1 MSENKVYQHWRK
13 EQDSNDIIWLYLDQK
28 ETKANVLC
36 REVVEELD
44 SLLEEIEYDKPMG
57 VVITSGKNSGFIAGA
72 DIKEFTTLQD
82 QDDGFA
88 MVRRAQGV
96 LDRLEALHCP
106 TVALIQ
112 GFCLGG
118 GMELALACRYRIA
131 IDDPKTKLGLPE
143 VKLGIH
149 PGFGGTVR
157 LPPLIGAPAAMDM
170 MLTGRALSAKAAAKV
185 GLVDYAVPERHKLKA
200 AVQVLQQKRPPRK
213 AKGWAAWVNN
223 GLLRP
228 LLARMMRKKLAKKA
242 REEHYPAPYA
252 IIELWEKYASD
263 PKIMMKEE
271 ATSVARLVMGDT
283 AQNLIRV
290 FFLQEQM
297 KGLGNKSDF
306 KAQRIHVIGGGVM
319 GGDIAAWC
327 AMQGLKVT
335 LQDRSHEMIA
345 AALGRA
351 HKMFKKRLR
360 HPLKIRDAMDRLIPD
375 IDGRGIPEADVII
388 EAIFENVE
396 AKQQLF
402 KEVEAKAKPSA
413 LLATNTSSIPLE
425 TICEVLENPS
435 RLIGLHF
442 FNPVAQMQLVEV
454 VRGAQSDEAL
464 INAGCAFTKQINR
477 LPLPVKSSP
486 GFLVNRI
493 LMPYLLEAVVL
504 ESEGVPAV
512 LIDQAATKFGM
523 PMGPIELA
531 DTVGLDICLHVAEIL
546 SKELGGVVPDTLK
559 TMVAA
564 GKLGRK
570 SGEGFYQYKKGK
582 AVKPTDTGTPPPNDL
597 TDRMILCFVN
607 EAIAC
612 LREEVVESD
621 ELLDAGM
628 IFGTGF
634 APFRGGPM
642 NYMENSGREQLI
654 QRLEGL
660 KQAHGERFAPDAGW
674 QQP

>member
-1 MSENKVYQHWRK
+1 MSEKKVYQHWRK
-13 EQDSNDIIWLYLDQK
+13 EQDSDEIIWLYIDK
-28 ETKANVLC
+28 AESKANVLS
-36 REVVEELD
+36 RTVIEELD
-44 SLLEEIEYDKPMG
+44 ELLDEIEGDKPAG
-57 VVITSGKNSGFIAGA
+57 VVITSGKASGFIAGA
-72 DIKEFTTLQD
+72 DVNEFTTLQD

-88 MVRRAQGV
+88 LVRRAQAV
-96 LDRLEALHCP
+96 FDRLEALHCP

-131 IDDPKTKLGLPE
+131 VDDPKTKLGLPE

-157 LPPLIGAPAAMDM
+157 LPPLIGAPAAMDL
-170 MLTGRALSAKAAAKV
+170 MLSGRALSAKAAAKV
-185 GLVDYAVPERHKLKA
+185 GVVDHAVPERHKLTAASQLLKQKPARKKA
-200 AVQVLQQKRPPRK
+200 T
-213 AKGWAAWVNN
+213 GWRAWSNN

-228 LLARMMRKKLAKKA
+228 LLAGMMRRKLAKKA
-242 REEHYPAPYA
+242 RQDHYPAPYA
-252 IIELWEKYASD
+252 VIDLWEKYGSD
-263 PKIMMKEE
+263 PRVMMKEE
-271 ATSVARLVMGDT
+271 AISVARLVMGDT
-283 AQNLIRV
+283 AQNLIRL
-290 FFLQEQM
+290 FFLQERM
-297 KGLGNKSDF
+297 KGLGSKSDF
-306 KAQRIHVIGGGVM
+306 KAERVHVIGGGVM

-327 AMQGLKVT
+327 AMQGLEVT
-335 LQDRSHEMIA
+335 LQDRSHEVIA
-345 AALGRA
+345 RAIGRA
-351 HKMFKKRLR
+351 HGLFKKKLK
-360 HPLKIRDAMDRLIPD
+360 HPLKVRDAMDRLMPD
-375 IDGRGIPEADVII
+375 IEGRGIAGADVIV

-402 KEVEAKAKPSA
+402 KEVESKARPDA

-425 TICEVLENPS
+425 TISEVLDDPS

-454 VRGAQSDEAL
+454 VRGRQSNAAL
-464 INAGCAFTKQINR
+464 IDAGCAFSKQIGR

-493 LMPYLLEAVVL
+493 LMPYLIEAVVL
-504 ESEGVPAV
+504 VSEGVPAV

-546 SKELGGVVPDTLK
+546 SQELGGEVPEKLR

-564 GKLGRK
+564 GQLGRK

-582 AVKPTDTGTPPPNDL
+582 PVKPSDTGTPPPDDL
-597 TDRMILCFVN
+597 TDRMILRFVN
-607 EAIAC
+607 EAMAC
-612 LREEVVESD
+612 LREGVVEDSD
-621 ELLDAGM
+621 LLDAGI

-642 NYMENSGREQLI
+642 NYTAKQGREQLKS
-654 QRLEGL
+654 RLDHL
-660 KQAHGERFAPDAGW
+660 QQVHGERFAPDASW
-674 QQP
+674 

>member
-1 MSENKVYQHWRK
+1 MSEQKVYQHWRK
-13 EQDSNDIIWLYLDQK
+13 EQESDGIIWLYIDK
-28 ETKANVLC
+28 AKSKANVLS
-36 REVVEELD
+36 RTVIEELD
-44 SLLEEIEYDKPMG
+44 ALLEEIEGDKPAG
-57 VVITSGKNSGFIAGA
+57 VVITSGKSSGFIAGA
-72 DIKEFTTLQD
+72 DVNEFTTLQD

-88 MVRRAQGV
+88 LVRRAQAV
-96 LDRLEALHCP
+96 FDRLEALHCP

-118 GMELALACRYRIA
+118 GMELALACDYRIA
-131 IDDPKTKLGLPE
+131 VDDPKTKLGLPE

-157 LPPLIGAPAAMDM
+157 LPPLIGAPAAMDL
-170 MLTGRALSAKAAAKV
+170 MLSGRALSAKAAAKV
-185 GLVDYAVPERHKLKA
+185 GVVDHAVPERHKLTAASQLLKQKPARKKA
-200 AVQVLQQKRPPRK
+200 T
-213 AKGWAAWVNN
+213 GWRAWSNN

-228 LLARMMRKKLAKKA
+228 LVAGMMRRKLAKKA
-242 REEHYPAPYA
+242 RQDHYPAPYA
-252 IIELWEKYASD
+252 VIDLWEKYGAD
-263 PKIMMKEE
+263 PKVMMKEE

-283 AQNLIRV
+283 AQNLIRL
-290 FFLQEQM
+290 FFLQERM
-297 KGLGNKSDF
+297 KGLGSKSDF
-306 KAQRIHVIGGGVM
+306 KAERVHVIGGGVM

-327 AMQGLKVT
+327 AMQGLEVT
-335 LQDRSHEMIA
+335 LQDRSHEVIA
-345 AALGRA
+345 RAIGRA
-351 HKMFKKRLR
+351 HGLFKKKLK
-360 HPLKIRDAMDRLIPD
+360 HPLKVRDAMDRLIAD
-375 IDGRGIPEADVII
+375 IEGRGIAGADVII

-402 KEVEAKAKPSA
+402 KEVESKARPDA

-425 TICEVLENPS
+425 TISEVLDDPS

-454 VRGAQSDEAL
+454 VRGAQSNEAL
-464 INAGCAFTKQINR
+464 IDAGCAFTKQIGR

-493 LMPYLLEAVVL
+493 LMPYLIEAVVL
-504 ESEGVPAV
+504 VSEGVPAV

-546 SKELGGVVPDTLK
+546 SQELGGEVPEKLR

-564 GKLGRK
+564 GQLGRK

-582 AVKPTDTGTPPPNDL
+582 PVKPNDTGTPPPDDL
-597 TDRMILCFVN
+597 IDRMILRFVN
-607 EAIAC
+607 EAMAC
-612 LREEVVESD
+612 LREGVVEDSD
-621 ELLDAGM
+621 LLDAGI

-642 NYMENSGREQLI
+642 NYTAKQGHEQLKS
-654 QRLEGL
+654 RLDHL
-660 KQAHGERFAPDAGW
+660 QQAHGERFAPDASW
-674 QQP
+674 

>member
-1 MSENKVYQHWRK
+1 MSEQKVYQHWRK
-13 EQDSNDIIWLYLDQK
+13 EQGSDGIIWLYIDK
-28 ETKANVLC
+28 AESKANVLS
-36 REVVEELD
+36 RAVIEELD
-44 SLLEEIEYDKPMG
+44 ELLEEIEADKPAG
-57 VVITSGKNSGFIAGA
+57 VVITSGKLSGFIAGA
-72 DIKEFTTLQD
+72 DVNEFTTLQD

-88 MVRRAQGV
+88 LVRRAQAV
-96 LDRLEALHCP
+96 FDRLEALHCP

-131 IDDPKTKLGLPE
+131 VDDPKTKLGLPE

-157 LPPLIGAPAAMDM
+157 LPPLIGAPAAMDL
-170 MLTGRALSAKAAAKV
+170 MLSGRALSAKAAAKV
-185 GLVDYAVPERHKLKA
+185 GVVDHAVPERHKLTA
-200 AVQVLQQKRPPRK
+200 ASQLLKQKPPRK
-213 AKGWAAWVNN
+213 KASGWRAWSNN
-223 GLLRP
+223 GLVRP
-228 LLARMMRKKLAKKA
+228 LLAGMMRRKLAKKA
-242 REEHYPAPYA
+242 RQDHYPAPYA
-252 IIELWEKYASD
+252 VIELWEKYGSD
-263 PKIMMKEE
+263 PKVMMKEE
-271 ATSVARLVMGDT
+271 AVSVARLVMGDT
-283 AQNLIRV
+283 AQNLIRL
-290 FFLQEQM
+290 FFLQERM

-306 KAQRIHVIGGGVM
+306 KAQRVHVIGGGVM

-327 AMQGLKVT
+327 AMQGLEVT
-335 LQDRSHEMIA
+335 LQDRSHEVIA
-345 AALGRA
+345 RAIGRA
-351 HKMFKKRLR
+351 HGLYKKKLK

-375 IDGRGIPEADVII
+375 IEGRGIAEADVII

-402 KEVEAKAKPSA
+402 KEVELKAKPDA

-425 TICEVLENPS
+425 TISKVLDDPS

-454 VRGAQSDEAL
+454 VRGAQSNEAL
-464 INAGCAFTKQINR
+464 IDAGCAFTKQIGR

-493 LMPYLLEAVVL
+493 LMPYLIEAVVL
-504 ESEGVPAV
+504 VSEGVPAV

-546 SKELGGVVPDTLK
+546 SQELGGEVPEKLR

-564 GKLGRK
+564 GQLGRK

-582 AVKPTDTGTPPPNDL
+582 PVKPSDTGTPPPDDL
-597 TDRMILCFVN
+597 TDRMILRFVN
-607 EAIAC
+607 EAVAC
-612 LREEVVESD
+612 LREGVVEDSD
-621 ELLDAGM
+621 LLDAGI

-642 NYMENSGREQLI
+642 NYTAKQGHEQLKS
-654 QRLEGL
+654 RLDHL
-660 KQAHGERFAPDAGW
+660 QQAHGERFAPDASW
-674 QQP
+674 

>member
-1 MSENKVYQHWRK
+1 MSEQKTYQHWRQ
-13 EQDSNDIIWLYLDQK
+13 EQDSDDIIWLYLDQADS
-28 ETKANVLC
+28 KANVLC
-36 REVVEELD
+36 RAVVEELD
-44 SLLEEIEYDKPMG
+44 SLLEDIEYDKPRG
-57 VVITSGKNSGFIAGA
+57 VILTSAKSSGFIAGA

-88 MVRRAQGV
+88 LVRRAQGV
-96 LDRLEALHCP
+96 FDRLEALRCP

-157 LPPLIGAPAAMDM
+157 LPPLIGAPSAMDM
-170 MLTGRALSAKAAAKV
+170 MLTGRALSAKAAAKLGV
-185 GLVDYAVPERHKLKA
+185 VDYAVPERHKFKA
-200 AVQVLQQKRPPRK
+200 AVQVVQQKPSRKK
-213 AKGWAAWVNN
+213 AKGWKAWTNN

-228 LLARMMRKKLAKKA
+228 ILANMMRKKLAKKA
-242 REEHYPAPYA
+242 RQEHYPAPYA

-263 PKIMMKEE
+263 PKVMMKEE
-271 ATSVARLVMGDT
+271 AISVARLVMGDT

-290 FFLQEQM
+290 FFLQERM
-297 KGLGNKSDF
+297 KGLGSASDF
-306 KAQRIHVIGGGVM
+306 KAKRVHVIGGGVM

-335 LQDRSHEMIA
+335 LQDRSHEVIA
-345 AALGRA
+345 RALSRA
-351 HKMFKKRLR
+351 HGLYKKKLK

-375 IDGRGIPEADVII
+375 LEGKGVAEADVII

-402 KEVEAKAKPSA
+402 KEVEARAKPEA

-425 TICEVLENPS
+425 TISEALDDPS

-442 FNPVAQMQLVEV
+442 FNPVAQMQLVEI
-454 VRGAQSDEAL
+454 VRGAQSNDDF

-493 LMPYLLEAVVL
+493 LMPYLIEAVVL

-546 SKELGGVVPDTLK
+546 SQALGGDVPDKLRN
-559 TMVAA
+559 MVAN

-570 SGEGFYQYKKGK
+570 SGEGFYKYQKGK
-582 AVKPTDTGTPPPNDL
+582 PVKASNTDTAPPGDL
-597 TDRMILCFVN
+597 TDRMILRFVN
-607 EAIAC
+607 EAMAC
-612 LREEVVESD
+612 LREEVVED
-621 ELLDAGM
+621 ADLLDAGI

-634 APFRGGPM
+634 APFSGGPM
-642 NYMENSGREQLI
+642 NYTETQGHEKLKHNLE
-654 QRLEGL
+654 RLQQG
-660 KQAHGERFAPDAGW
+660 HGDRFAPDARW
-674 QQP
+674 

>member
-1 MSENKVYQHWRK
+1 MSEQKVYQHWRK
-13 EQDSNDIIWLYLDQK
+13 EQESDGIIWLYIDK
-28 ETKANVLC
+28 AESKANVLS
-36 REVVEELD
+36 RAVIEELD
-44 SLLEEIEYDKPMG
+44 ALLEEIEGDKPAG
-57 VVITSGKNSGFIAGA
+57 VVITSGKSSGFIAGA
-72 DIKEFTTLQD
+72 DVNEFTTLQD

-88 MVRRAQGV
+88 LVRRAQAV
-96 LDRLEALHCP
+96 FDRLEALHCP

-118 GMELALACRYRIA
+118 GMELVLACDYRIA
-131 IDDPKTKLGLPE
+131 VDDPKTKLGLPE

-157 LPPLIGAPAAMDM
+157 LPPLIGAPAAMDL
-170 MLTGRALSAKAAAKV
+170 MLSGRALSAKAAAKV
-185 GLVDYAVPERHKLKA
+185 GVVDHAVPERHKLTAASQLLKQKPARKKA
-200 AVQVLQQKRPPRK
+200 T
-213 AKGWAAWVNN
+213 GWRAWSNN

-228 LLARMMRKKLAKKA
+228 LLAGMMRRKLAKKA
-242 REEHYPAPYA
+242 RQDHYPAPYA
-252 IIELWEKYASD
+252 VIDLWEKYGSD
-263 PKIMMKEE
+263 PKVMMKEE

-283 AQNLIRV
+283 AQNLIRL
-290 FFLQEQM
+290 FFLQERM
-297 KGLGNKSDF
+297 KGLGSKSDF
-306 KAQRIHVIGGGVM
+306 KAERVHVIGGGVM

-327 AMQGLKVT
+327 AMQGLEVT
-335 LQDRSHEMIA
+335 LQDRSHEVIA
-345 AALGRA
+345 RAIGRA
-351 HKMFKKRLR
+351 HGLFKKKLK

-375 IDGRGIPEADVII
+375 IEGRGIAGADVII

-402 KEVEAKAKPSA
+402 KELESKARPDA

-425 TICEVLENPS
+425 TISEVLDDPS

-442 FNPVAQMQLVEV
+442 FNPVAQMQLVEI
-454 VRGAQSDEAL
+454 VRGAQSNEAL
-464 INAGCAFTKQINR
+464 IDAGCAFTKQIGR

-493 LMPYLLEAVVL
+493 LMPYLIEAVVL
-504 ESEGVPAV
+504 VSEGVPAV

-546 SKELGGVVPDTLK
+546 SQELGGEVPEKLR

-564 GKLGRK
+564 GQLGRK

-582 AVKPTDTGTPPPNDL
+582 PVKPSDTGTPPPDDL
-597 TDRMILCFVN
+597 TDRMILRFVN
-607 EAIAC
+607 EAMAC
-612 LREEVVESD
+612 LREGVVED
-621 ELLDAGM
+621 GDLLDAGI

-642 NYMENSGREQLI
+642 NYTAKQGHEQLKS
-654 QRLEGL
+654 RLDHL
-660 KQAHGERFAPDAGW
+660 QQAHGDRFVPDTSW
-674 QQP
+674 

>member
-1 MSENKVYQHWRK
+1 MSEQKIYQHWRK
-13 EQDSNDIIWLYLDQK
+13 EQDNDDVIWLYLDQA
-28 ETKANVLC
+28 ESKANVLC
-36 REVVEELD
+36 RAVVEELD
-44 SLLEEIEYDKPMG
+44 SLLEDIEYDKPNG
-57 VVITSGKNSGFIAGA
+57 VVLTSAKSSGFIAGA

-88 MVRRAQGV
+88 LVRRAQGV

-170 MLTGRALSAKAAAKV
+170 MLTGRALSAKAAAKLGV
-185 GLVDYAVPERHKLKA
+185 VDYAVPERHKLKA
-200 AVQVLQQKRPPRK
+200 ALQVVKQKPPRRK
-213 AKGWAAWVNN
+213 AKGWKAWTSN

-228 LLARMMRKKLAKKA
+228 ILANMMRKKLAKKA
-242 REEHYPAPYA
+242 RQEHYPAPYA

-263 PKIMMKEE
+263 PKVMMKEE
-271 ATSVARLVMGDT
+271 AVSVARLVMGDT

-290 FFLQEQM
+290 FFLQERM
-297 KGLGNKSDF
+297 KGLGSASDF
-306 KAQRIHVIGGGVM
+306 KAQRVHVIGGGVM

-335 LQDRSHEMIA
+335 LQDRSHEVIA
-345 AALGRA
+345 QALSRA
-351 HKMFKKRLR
+351 HALYKKKLK

-375 IDGRGIPEADVII
+375 LSGKGVAEADVII

-402 KEVEAKAKPSA
+402 KEVEAKAKPDA

-425 TICEVLENPS
+425 TISEVLDAPS

-442 FNPVAQMQLVEV
+442 FNPVAQMQLVEI
-454 VRGAQSDEAL
+454 VRGAQSDEAF
-464 INAGCAFTKQINR
+464 INAGCAFTKQIGR

-493 LMPYLLEAVVL
+493 LMPYLIEAVVL

-546 SKELGGVVPDTLK
+546 SQALGGEVPDKLRN
-559 TMVAA
+559 MVAA

-570 SGEGFYQYKKGK
+570 SGEGFYKYQKGK
-582 AVKPTDTGTPPPNDL
+582 PVKASDTDTAPPGDL
-597 TDRMILCFVN
+597 TDRMILRFVN
-607 EAIAC
+607 EAMAC
-612 LREEVVESD
+612 LREEVVED
-621 ELLDAGM
+621 ADLLDAGL

-634 APFRGGPM
+634 APFHGGPM
-642 NYMENSGREQLI
+642 NYTEKQGREQLKE
-654 QRLEGL
+654 RLDRLQQG
-660 KQAHGERFAPDAGW
+660 HGDRFAPDTRW
-674 QQP
+674 